1 MRYARKEEGASHP
14 ARRGKNAEAFLNDLK
29 RPVQFINAHNQKQ
42 IIKGRNKKQTGIRKT
57 QMVPPVYAAMLH
69 AGRDHTVFQECLGH
83 FPDQYRG
90 ILIRMNIRNRKQ
102 ADCRTRRE
110 NQYEINRQFSNR
122 QDRRH

>member
-1 MRYARKEEGASHP
+1 MRCLQRI
-14 ARRGKNAEAFLNDLK
+14 K
-29 RPVQFINAHNQKQ
+29 RPMYLHNAHNQ
-42 IIKGRNKKQTGIRKT
+42 IIKGRNKSRPVFVRHS
-57 QMVPPVYAAMLH
+57 MVPPVHTAMLH

-102 ADCRTRRE
+102 ADCRIRRE